1 MVLAILSDIHDDLDA
16 LRRGLARAR
25 ADADVVLCCGDLCS
39 PFVVPVL
46 GEGFSGP
53 VHVVFGNNDG
63 DRFRIAAQASRFEHV
78 VVHGEFADLT
88 FDGRRV
94 AMQHFD
100 DIGRALAGNPAFDL
114 VCFGHSHR
122 YEVARVGDT
131 WSVNPGEVHG
141 GLSGQ
146 STMVLYDTGDHAV
159 LRVDL

>member
-1 MVLAILSDIHDDLDA
+1 M
-16 LRRGLARAR
+16 
-25 ADADVVLCCGDLCS
+25 
-39 PFVVPVL
+39 PVL

-63 DRFRIAAQASRFEHV
+63 DRFR
-78 VVHGEFADLT
+78 
-88 FDGRRV
+88 
-94 AMQHFD
+94 FD
-100 DIGRALAGNPAFDL
+100 DIGRALAGNPAFGL

-122 YEVARVGDT
+122 YAVERVGNT